1 MVKKSVIFDLDG
13 TLIDSV
19 PDLCREISLF
29 LNKHGRRALTESE
42 TVSIIGNGAA
52 MMLRGA
58 YKLTGEA
65 VGESEMPVLLDAWVR
80 QYADAEMSLTY
91 AFPRVPET
99 LERLKTDGFKLA
111 VCTNK
116 PHEPTLAILKKL
128 DLEKYFDVVL
138 DADALPVR
146 KPRPEL
152 HDRYLNYLIYISH
165 SATLLRQRTEKDIW
179 QHLYEFPLIE
189 TDHLF
194 DRKEATEVLH
204 TADFLTLDFTH
215 ILSHQRLHARF
226 FCCR

>member
-58 YKLTGEA
+58 YELTGEA
-65 VGESEMPVLLDAWVR
+65 VGESEMPALLDAWVR

-99 LERLKTDGFKLA
+99 LERLKKDGFKLA

-146 KPRPEL
+146 KPRPEPL
-152 HDRYLNYLIYISH
+152 WEAVKRMGGTNDSAVMVGDSEADAEAARNAGFPVVLLTYGYSHVPFDEIKPDALIDDFGE
-165 SATLLRQRTEKDIW
+165 LPD
-179 QHLYEFPLIE
+179 
-189 TDHLF
+189 
-194 DRKEATEVLH
+194 VLK
-204 TADFLTLDFTH
+204 
-215 ILSHQRLHARF
+215 RL
-226 FCCR
+226 

>member
-1 MVKKSVIFDLDG
+1 MVKKYVIFDLDG

-65 VGESEMPVLLDAWVR
+65 VGESEMPALLDAWVR
-80 QYADAEMSLTY
+80 QYADAEMSLTC

-128 DLEKYFDVVL
+128 DLAKYFDVVL

-146 KPRPEL
+146 KPRPEPL
-152 HDRYLNYLIYISH
+152 WEAVKRMGGTNDSAVMVGDSEADADAARNAGFPVVLLTYGYSHVPFDEIKPDALIDDFGD
-165 SATLLRQRTEKDIW
+165 LPD
-179 QHLYEFPLIE
+179 
-189 TDHLF
+189 
-194 DRKEATEVLH
+194 VLK
-204 TADFLTLDFTH
+204 
-215 ILSHQRLHARF
+215 RL
-226 FCCR
+226 

>member
-58 YKLTGEA
+58 YELTGEA
-65 VGESEMPVLLDAWVR
+65 VGESEMPALLDAWVR

-91 AFPRVPET
+91 AFPRVSET
-99 LERLKTDGFKLA
+99 LERLKKDGFKLA

-146 KPRPEL
+146 KPRPEPL
-152 HDRYLNYLIYISH
+152 WEAVKRMGGTNDSAVMVGDSEADAAAARNAGFPVVLLTYGYSHVPFDEIKPDALIDDFGE
-165 SATLLRQRTEKDIW
+165 LPD
-179 QHLYEFPLIE
+179 
-189 TDHLF
+189 
-194 DRKEATEVLH
+194 VLK
-204 TADFLTLDFTH
+204 
-215 ILSHQRLHARF
+215 RL
-226 FCCR
+226 

>member
-1 MVKKSVIFDLDG
+1 MVKKYVIFDLDG

-65 VGESEMPVLLDAWVR
+65 VGESEMPALLDAWVR
-80 QYADAEMSLTY
+80 QYADAEMSLTC

-128 DLEKYFDVVL
+128 DLAKYFDVVL

-146 KPRPEL
+146 KPRPEPL
-152 HDRYLNYLIYISH
+152 WEAVKRMGGTNDSAVMVGDSEADAAAARNAGFPVVLLTYGYSHVPFDEIKPDALIDDFGD
-165 SATLLRQRTEKDIW
+165 LPD
-179 QHLYEFPLIE
+179 
-189 TDHLF
+189 
-194 DRKEATEVLH
+194 VLK
-204 TADFLTLDFTH
+204 
-215 ILSHQRLHARF
+215 RL
-226 FCCR
+226 

>member
-58 YKLTGEA
+58 YELTGEA
-65 VGESEMPVLLDAWVR
+65 VGESEMPALLDAWVR

-99 LERLKTDGFKLA
+99 LERLKKDGFKLA

-146 KPRPEL
+146 KPRPEPL
-152 HDRYLNYLIYISH
+152 WEAVKRMGGTNDSAVMVGDSEADAAAARNAGFPVVLLTYGYSHVPFDEIKPDALIDDFGE
-165 SATLLRQRTEKDIW
+165 LPD
-179 QHLYEFPLIE
+179 
-189 TDHLF
+189 
-194 DRKEATEVLH
+194 VLK
-204 TADFLTLDFTH
+204 
-215 ILSHQRLHARF
+215 RL
-226 FCCR
+226 

>member
-65 VGESEMPVLLDAWVR
+65 VGESEMPALLDAWVR

-99 LERLKTDGFKLA
+99 LERLKKDGFKLA

-146 KPRPEL
+146 KPRPEPL
-152 HDRYLNYLIYISH
+152 WEAVKRMGGTNDSAVMVGDSEADAAAARNAGFPVVLLTYGYSHVPFDEIKPDALINDFGE
-165 SATLLRQRTEKDIW
+165 LPD
-179 QHLYEFPLIE
+179 
-189 TDHLF
+189 
-194 DRKEATEVLH
+194 VLK
-204 TADFLTLDFTH
+204 
-215 ILSHQRLHARF
+215 RL
-226 FCCR
+226 

>member
-1 MVKKSVIFDLDG
+1 MVKKYVIFDLDG

-65 VGESEMPVLLDAWVR
+65 VGESEMSALLDAWVR

-99 LERLKTDGFKLA
+99 LEKLKTDGFKLA

-128 DLEKYFDVVL
+128 DLAKYFDVVL

-146 KPRPEL
+146 KPRPEPL
-152 HDRYLNYLIYISH
+152 WEAVKRMGGTNDSAVMVGDSEADADAARNAGFPVVLLTYGYSHVPFDEIKPDALIDDFGE
-165 SATLLRQRTEKDIW
+165 LPD
-179 QHLYEFPLIE
+179 
-189 TDHLF
+189 
-194 DRKEATEVLH
+194 VLK
-204 TADFLTLDFTH
+204 
-215 ILSHQRLHARF
+215 RL
-226 FCCR
+226 

>member
-1 MVKKSVIFDLDG
+1 MIFDLDG

-58 YKLTGEA
+58 YELTGEA
-65 VGESEMPVLLDAWVR
+65 VGESEMPALLDAWVR
-80 QYADAEMSLTY
+80 QYADAEMSLTC

-99 LERLKTDGFKLA
+99 LERLKKDGFKLA

-146 KPRPEL
+146 KPRPEPL
-152 HDRYLNYLIYISH
+152 WEAVKRVGGTNDSAVMVGDSEADAAAARNAGFPVVLLTYGYSHVPFDEIKPDALIDDFGE
-165 SATLLRQRTEKDIW
+165 LPD
-179 QHLYEFPLIE
+179 
-189 TDHLF
+189 
-194 DRKEATEVLH
+194 VLK
-204 TADFLTLDFTH
+204 
-215 ILSHQRLHARF
+215 RL
-226 FCCR
+226 

>member
-58 YKLTGEA
+58 YELTGEA
-65 VGESEMPVLLDAWVR
+65 VGESEMPALLDAWVR
-80 QYADAEMSLTY
+80 QYADAEMSLTC

-99 LERLKTDGFKLA
+99 LERLKKDGFELA

-146 KPRPEL
+146 KPRPEPL
-152 HDRYLNYLIYISH
+152 WEAVKRMGGTNDSAVMVGDSEADAAAARNAGFPVVLLTYGYSHVPFDEIKPDALIDDFGE
-165 SATLLRQRTEKDIW
+165 LPD
-179 QHLYEFPLIE
+179 
-189 TDHLF
+189 
-194 DRKEATEVLH
+194 VLK
-204 TADFLTLDFTH
+204 
-215 ILSHQRLHARF
+215 RL
-226 FCCR
+226 

>member
-58 YKLTGEA
+58 YELTGEA
-65 VGESEMPVLLDAWVR
+65 VGESEMPALLDAWVR

-146 KPRPEL
+146 KPRPEPL
-152 HDRYLNYLIYISH
+152 WEAVKRMGGTNDSAVMVGDSEADAEAARNAGFPVVLLTYGYSHVPFDEIKPDALIDDFGE
-165 SATLLRQRTEKDIW
+165 LPD
-179 QHLYEFPLIE
+179 
-189 TDHLF
+189 
-194 DRKEATEVLH
+194 VL
-204 TADFLTLDFTH
+204 A
-215 ILSHQRLHARF
+215 RL
-226 FCCR
+226 

>member
-1 MVKKSVIFDLDG
+1 MVKKYVIFDLDG

-65 VGESEMPVLLDAWVR
+65 VGESEMPALLDAWVR
-80 QYADAEMSLTY
+80 QYADAEMSLTC
-91 AFPRVPET
+91 AFPRIPET

-128 DLEKYFDVVL
+128 DLAKYFDVVL

-146 KPRPEL
+146 KPRPEPL
-152 HDRYLNYLIYISH
+152 WEAVKRMGGTNDSAVMVGDSEADADAARNAGFPVVLLTYGYSHVPFNEIKPDALIDDFGD
-165 SATLLRQRTEKDIW
+165 LPD
-179 QHLYEFPLIE
+179 
-189 TDHLF
+189 
-194 DRKEATEVLH
+194 VLK
-204 TADFLTLDFTH
+204 
-215 ILSHQRLHARF
+215 RL
-226 FCCR
+226 

>member
-1 MVKKSVIFDLDG
+1 MVKKYVIFDLDG

-65 VGESEMPVLLDAWVR
+65 IGESEMPALLDAWVR

-99 LERLKTDGFKLA
+99 LEKLKTDGFKLA

-146 KPRPEL
+146 KPRPEPL
-152 HDRYLNYLIYISH
+152 WEAVKRMGGTNDSAVMVGDSEADAAAARNAGFPVVLLTYGYSHVPFDEIKPDALIDDFGD
-165 SATLLRQRTEKDIW
+165 LPD
-179 QHLYEFPLIE
+179 
-189 TDHLF
+189 
-194 DRKEATEVLH
+194 VLK
-204 TADFLTLDFTH
+204 
-215 ILSHQRLHARF
+215 RL
-226 FCCR
+226 

>member
-1 MVKKSVIFDLDG
+1 MVKKYVIFDLDG

-65 VGESEMPVLLDAWVR
+65 VGESEMPALLDAWVR
-80 QYADAEMSLTY
+80 QYADAEMSLTC

-128 DLEKYFDVVL
+128 DLAKYFDVVL

-146 KPRPEL
+146 KPRPEPL
-152 HDRYLNYLIYISH
+152 WEAVKRMGGTNDSAVMVGDSEADADAARNAGFPVVLLTYGYSHVPFNEIKPDALIDDFGD
-165 SATLLRQRTEKDIW
+165 LPD
-179 QHLYEFPLIE
+179 
-189 TDHLF
+189 
-194 DRKEATEVLH
+194 VLK
-204 TADFLTLDFTH
+204 
-215 ILSHQRLHARF
+215 RL
-226 FCCR
+226 

>member
-1 MVKKSVIFDLDG
+1 MVKKYVIFDLDG

-65 VGESEMPVLLDAWVR
+65 VGESEMPALLDAWVR
-80 QYADAEMSLTY
+80 QYADAEMSLTC

-128 DLEKYFDVVL
+128 DLAKYFDVVL

-146 KPRPEL
+146 KPRPEPL
-152 HDRYLNYLIYISH
+152 WEAVKRMGGTNDSAVMVGDSEADAEAARNAGFPVVLLTYGYSHVPFDEIKPDALIDDFGE
-165 SATLLRQRTEKDIW
+165 LPD
-179 QHLYEFPLIE
+179 
-189 TDHLF
+189 
-194 DRKEATEVLH
+194 VLK
-204 TADFLTLDFTH
+204 
-215 ILSHQRLHARF
+215 RL
-226 FCCR
+226 

>member
-1 MVKKSVIFDLDG
+1 MVKKYVIFDLDG

-65 VGESEMPVLLDAWVR
+65 IGESEMPALLDAWVR
-80 QYADAEMSLTY
+80 QYADAEMNLTY

-99 LERLKTDGFKLA
+99 LEKLKTDGFKLA

-146 KPRPEL
+146 KPRPEPL
-152 HDRYLNYLIYISH
+152 WEAVKRMGGTNDSAVMVGDSEADAAAARNAGFPVVLLTYGYSHVPFDEIKPDALIDDFGD
-165 SATLLRQRTEKDIW
+165 LPD
-179 QHLYEFPLIE
+179 
-189 TDHLF
+189 
-194 DRKEATEVLH
+194 VLK
-204 TADFLTLDFTH
+204 
-215 ILSHQRLHARF
+215 RL
-226 FCCR
+226 

>member
-29 LNKHGRRALTESE
+29 LNKYGRRALTESE

-58 YKLTGEA
+58 YELTGEA
-65 VGESEMPVLLDAWVR
+65 VGESEMPALLDAWVR
-80 QYADAEMSLTY
+80 QYADAEMSLTC

-99 LERLKTDGFKLA
+99 LERLKKDGFKLA

-146 KPRPEL
+146 KPRPEPL
-152 HDRYLNYLIYISH
+152 WEAVKRMGGTNDSAVMVGDSEADAAAARNAGFPVVLLTYGYSHVPFDEIKPDALIDDFGE
-165 SATLLRQRTEKDIW
+165 LPD
-179 QHLYEFPLIE
+179 
-189 TDHLF
+189 
-194 DRKEATEVLH
+194 VLK
-204 TADFLTLDFTH
+204 
-215 ILSHQRLHARF
+215 RL
-226 FCCR
+226 

>member
-146 KPRPEL
+146 KPRPEPL
-152 HDRYLNYLIYISH
+152 WEAVKRMGGTNDSAVMVGDSEADAEAARNAGFPVVLLTYGYSHVPFDEIKPDALIDDFGE
-165 SATLLRQRTEKDIW
+165 LPDI
-179 QHLYEFPLIE
+179 L
-189 TDHLF
+189 
-194 DRKEATEVLH
+194 K
-204 TADFLTLDFTH
+204 
-215 ILSHQRLHARF
+215 RL
-226 FCCR
+226 

>member
-1 MVKKSVIFDLDG
+1 MVKKYVIFDLDG

-65 VGESEMPVLLDAWVR
+65 VGESEMPALLDAWVR
-80 QYADAEMSLTY
+80 QYADAEMSLTC

-116 PHEPTLAILKKL
+116 PHKPTLAILKKL
-128 DLEKYFDVVL
+128 DLAKYFDVVL

-146 KPRPEL
+146 KPRPEPL
-152 HDRYLNYLIYISH
+152 WEAVKRMGGTNDSAVMVGDSEADADAARNAGFPVVLLTYGYSHVPFDEIKPDALIDDFGE
-165 SATLLRQRTEKDIW
+165 LPD
-179 QHLYEFPLIE
+179 
-189 TDHLF
+189 
-194 DRKEATEVLH
+194 VLK
-204 TADFLTLDFTH
+204 
-215 ILSHQRLHARF
+215 RL
-226 FCCR
+226 

>member
-58 YKLTGEA
+58 YELTGEA

-146 KPRPEL
+146 KPRPEPL
-152 HDRYLNYLIYISH
+152 WEAVKRMGGTNDSAVMVGDSEADAEAARNAGFPVVLLTYGYSHVPFDEIKPDALIDDFGE
-165 SATLLRQRTEKDIW
+165 LPDI
-179 QHLYEFPLIE
+179 L
-189 TDHLF
+189 
-194 DRKEATEVLH
+194 K
-204 TADFLTLDFTH
+204 
-215 ILSHQRLHARF
+215 RL
-226 FCCR
+226 

>member
-1 MVKKSVIFDLDG
+1 MVKKYVIFDLDG

-65 VGESEMPVLLDAWVR
+65 IGESEMPSLLAAWVC
-80 QYADAEMSLTY
+80 QYADAEMSLTR

-99 LERLKTDGFKLA
+99 LEKLKADGFKLA

-146 KPRPEL
+146 KPRPEPL
-152 HDRYLNYLIYISH
+152 WEAVKRMDGTNDSAVMVGDSEADAEAARNAGFPVVLLTYGYSH
-165 SATLLRQRTEKDIW
+165 VPFDEIKPDALLDDFGELPD
-179 QHLYEFPLIE
+179 
-189 TDHLF
+189 
-194 DRKEATEVLH
+194 VLK
-204 TADFLTLDFTH
+204 
-215 ILSHQRLHARF
+215 RL
-226 FCCR
+226 

>member
-1 MVKKSVIFDLDG
+1 MVKKYVIFDLDG

-65 VGESEMPVLLDAWVR
+65 VGESEMPALLDAWVR

-128 DLEKYFDVVL
+128 DLAKYFDVVL

-146 KPRPEL
+146 KPRPEPL
-152 HDRYLNYLIYISH
+152 WEAVKRMGGTNDSAVMVGDSEADADAARNAGFPVVLLTYGYSHVPFNEIKPDALIDDFGE
-165 SATLLRQRTEKDIW
+165 LPD
-179 QHLYEFPLIE
+179 
-189 TDHLF
+189 
-194 DRKEATEVLH
+194 VLK
-204 TADFLTLDFTH
+204 
-215 ILSHQRLHARF
+215 RL
-226 FCCR
+226 

>member
-42 TVSIIGNGAA
+42 TVSIIGNGAV

-58 YKLTGEA
+58 YELTGEA
-65 VGESEMPVLLDAWVR
+65 VGESEMPALLDAWVR

-99 LERLKTDGFKLA
+99 LERLKKDVFKLA

-138 DADALPVR
+138 DADTLPVR
-146 KPRPEL
+146 KPRPEPL
-152 HDRYLNYLIYISH
+152 WEAVKRMGGTNDSAVMVGDSEADAAAARNAGFPVVLLTYGYSHVPFDEIKPDALIDDFGE
-165 SATLLRQRTEKDIW
+165 LPD
-179 QHLYEFPLIE
+179 
-189 TDHLF
+189 
-194 DRKEATEVLH
+194 VLK
-204 TADFLTLDFTH
+204 
-215 ILSHQRLHARF
+215 RL
-226 FCCR
+226 

>member
-1 MVKKSVIFDLDG
+1 MVKKYVIFDLDG

-65 VGESEMPVLLDAWVR
+65 VGESEMPALLDAWVR
-80 QYADAEMSLTY
+80 QYADAEMSLTC

-128 DLEKYFDVVL
+128 DLAKYFDVVL

-146 KPRPEL
+146 KPRPEPL
-152 HDRYLNYLIYISH
+152 WEAVKRMGGTNDSAVMVGDSEADADAARNAGFPVVLLTYGYSHVPFDEIKPDALIDDFGE
-165 SATLLRQRTEKDIW
+165 LPD
-179 QHLYEFPLIE
+179 
-189 TDHLF
+189 
-194 DRKEATEVLH
+194 VLK
-204 TADFLTLDFTH
+204 
-215 ILSHQRLHARF
+215 RL
-226 FCCR
+226 

>member
-65 VGESEMPVLLDAWVR
+65 VGESEMPTLLDAWVR

-99 LERLKTDGFKLA
+99 LERLKKDGFKLA

-146 KPRPEL
+146 KPRPEPL
-152 HDRYLNYLIYISH
+152 WEAVKRMGGTNDSAVMVGDSEADAAAARNAGFPVVLLTYGYSHVPFDEIKPDALIDDFGE
-165 SATLLRQRTEKDIW
+165 LPD
-179 QHLYEFPLIE
+179 
-189 TDHLF
+189 
-194 DRKEATEVLH
+194 VLK
-204 TADFLTLDFTH
+204 
-215 ILSHQRLHARF
+215 RL
-226 FCCR
+226 

>member
-1 MVKKSVIFDLDG
+1 MVKKYVIFDLDG

-65 VGESEMPVLLDAWVR
+65 VGESEMPALLDAWVR
-80 QYADAEMSLTY
+80 QYADAEMSLTC

-128 DLEKYFDVVL
+128 DLAKYFDVVL

-146 KPRPEL
+146 KPRPEPL
-152 HDRYLNYLIYISH
+152 WEAVKRMGGTNDSAVMVGDSEADAAAARNAGFPVVLLTYGYSHVPFDEIKPDALIDDFGE
-165 SATLLRQRTEKDIW
+165 LPD
-179 QHLYEFPLIE
+179 
-189 TDHLF
+189 
-194 DRKEATEVLH
+194 VLK
-204 TADFLTLDFTH
+204 
-215 ILSHQRLHARF
+215 RL
-226 FCCR
+226 

>member
-58 YKLTGEA
+58 YELTGEA
-65 VGESEMPVLLDAWVR
+65 VGESEMPALLDAWVR
-80 QYADAEMSLTY
+80 QYADAEMSLTC

-99 LERLKTDGFKLA
+99 LERLKKDGFKLA

-146 KPRPEL
+146 KPRPEPL
-152 HDRYLNYLIYISH
+152 WEAVKRMGGTNDSAVMVGDSEADAAAARNAGFPVVLLTYGYSHVPFDEIKPDALIDDFGE
-165 SATLLRQRTEKDIW
+165 LPD
-179 QHLYEFPLIE
+179 
-189 TDHLF
+189 
-194 DRKEATEVLH
+194 VLK
-204 TADFLTLDFTH
+204 
-215 ILSHQRLHARF
+215 RL
-226 FCCR
+226 

>member
-1 MVKKSVIFDLDG
+1 MIFDLDG

-65 VGESEMPVLLDAWVR
+65 VGESEMPALLDAWVR
-80 QYADAEMSLTY
+80 QYADAEMSLTC

-116 PHEPTLAILKKL
+116 PHKPTLAILKKL
-128 DLEKYFDVVL
+128 DLAKYFDVVL

-146 KPRPEL
+146 KPRPEPL
-152 HDRYLNYLIYISH
+152 WEAVKRMGGTNDSAVMVGDSEADADAARNAGFPVVLLTYGYSHVPFDEIKPDALIDDFGE
-165 SATLLRQRTEKDIW
+165 LPD
-179 QHLYEFPLIE
+179 
-189 TDHLF
+189 
-194 DRKEATEVLH
+194 VLK
-204 TADFLTLDFTH
+204 
-215 ILSHQRLHARF
+215 RL
-226 FCCR
+226 

>member
-1 MVKKSVIFDLDG
+1 MVKKYVIFDLDG

-65 VGESEMPVLLDAWVR
+65 VGESEMPALLDAWVR
-80 QYADAEMSLTY
+80 QYADAEMSLTC

-128 DLEKYFDVVL
+128 DLAKYFDVVL

-146 KPRPEL
+146 KPRPEPL
-152 HDRYLNYLIYISH
+152 WEAVKRMGGTNDSAVMVGDSEADAAAARNAGFPVVLLTYGYSHVPFNEIKPDALIDDFGE
-165 SATLLRQRTEKDIW
+165 LPD
-179 QHLYEFPLIE
+179 
-189 TDHLF
+189 
-194 DRKEATEVLH
+194 VLK
-204 TADFLTLDFTH
+204 
-215 ILSHQRLHARF
+215 RL
-226 FCCR
+226 